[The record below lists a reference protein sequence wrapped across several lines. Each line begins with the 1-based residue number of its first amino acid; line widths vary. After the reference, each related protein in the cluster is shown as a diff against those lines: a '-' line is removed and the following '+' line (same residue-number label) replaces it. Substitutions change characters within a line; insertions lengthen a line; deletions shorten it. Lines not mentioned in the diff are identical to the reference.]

1 MRIPY
6 ADPQSSWPEG
16 VGAKPIDNEVPFYTR
31 ADVIEE
37 ILARNASRKQ
47 QA

>member
-6 ADPQSSWPEG
+6 ADPQSSRPEG
-16 VGAKPIDNEVPFYTR
+16 VGAKPIDNEVPFYTC
-31 ADVIEE
+31 ADVIEDM
-37 ILARNASRKQ
+37 LARNAARKQ